1 MAVRFSDR
9 PIRYELTVIYVN
21 EPRYVPPPPP
31 AVLYPEPS
39 EHDHH
44 HHHGPGPGA
53 PATPGAPSTPGG
65 TGSDHV
71 VVREDVLS
79 GFEQVITVTEQTVN
93 VILKTLWTTARK
105 STTDVLYKWSYEEK
119 FTATFEEPRIQLL
132 SGGKALIWITLAS
145 GTMLLDNNTKTTVS
159 GWRAAFEV
167 NLKQV
172 KHNDLKVD
180 QSWFGR
186 FKNALWGNGQDDSKT
201 IEHVV
206 LDFDSVCLSCSAD
219 HRC

>member
-65 TGSDHV
+65 TGSGHV

-172 KHNDLKVD
+172 KHSDLKVD

-186 FKNALWGNGQDDSKT
+186 FKKALWGNGQDDSKT

-206 LDFDSVCLSCSAD
+206 LDFDSAYLSCSTV

>member
-1 MAVRFSDR
+1 MTVRFCDR

-39 EHDHH
+39 EHGHPH
-44 HHHGPGPGA
+44 PGPGA

-65 TGSDHV
+65 TVSGHV
-71 VVREDVLS
+71 VVEDVLS
-79 GFEQVITVTEQTVN
+79 GFEQVITVTEQTIN

-105 STTDVLYKWSYEEK
+105 TTTDVLYKWSYEEK

-159 GWRAAFEV
+159 GWCAAFEV
-167 NLKQV
+167 NLKQF
-172 KHNDLKVD
+172 KHDGLQVD
-180 QSWFGR
+180 QSWFSR

-206 LDFDSVCLSCSAD
+206 LDFDSRCASCSTGR
-219 HRC
+219 RC

>member
-1 MAVRFSDR
+1 MAVRLSDR

-31 AVLYPEPS
+31 AVPYPEPL
-39 EHDHH
+39 EPHH
-44 HHHGPGPGA
+44 PGA

-65 TGSDHV
+65 TGSGTV
-71 VVREDVLS
+71 VVHEDVLS

-93 VILKTLWTTARK
+93 IILKTLWTTARK
-105 STTDVLYKWSYEEK
+105 TTTDVLYKWSYEEK

-172 KHNDLKVD
+172 KHSDLKVD

-186 FKNALWGNGQDDSKT
+186 FKKALWGNGQDDSKT

-206 LDFDSVCLSCSAD
+206 LDFDSV
-219 HRC
+219 